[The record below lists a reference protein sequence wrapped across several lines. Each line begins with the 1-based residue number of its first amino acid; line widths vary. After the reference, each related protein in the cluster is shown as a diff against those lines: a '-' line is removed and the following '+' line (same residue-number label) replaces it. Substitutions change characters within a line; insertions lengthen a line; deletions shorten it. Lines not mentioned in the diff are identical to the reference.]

1 MSLSVAT
8 SIISASLRTTE
19 VASAVAASNVANA
32 DTAGYTR
39 KTAAQAATDTAV
51 GFATVDIPGISS
63 TVDQFLL
70 KTLIGAQ
77 PGVGSSKTLDSYLD
91 QAQQV
96 MGTTNSDS
104 ALGSLIDGLDSVLG
118 TLSTSPESES
128 AKSAVLSNLN
138 DVATALRGASSQI
151 QDLRGQADKAIATT
165 VGTIN
170 TALTSIGDLNDQ
182 IVKGKALGQNT
193 GDLEDQRNEALKT
206 LSQNIGVRYQVDGNG
221 MMRVSTDSGAALVD
235 STVHTLSYSPAASVG
250 AGTVYNAGGG
260 SGFQGIMVSGRDIT
274 TSVGSGTLGALVS
287 LRDTLLPQR
296 QATLDQL
303 AGTLKDTLNGI
314 SNAGTA
320 SPPPNTLTGNA
331 TVSGTDALNGSGTL
345 RVAVTDADGKAVE
358 VQEFDLSSYATVQDA
373 VSAIDGMA
381 NLSASI
387 SADGKLV
394 IKAASASNGVALGS
408 TGTAV
413 GNGAKG
419 FSAAFGLN
427 DLLTGTSAA
436 DLKLDAALAADSSR
450 LSTSALSTAAT
461 LAAGDVAVSTG
472 DGSTAQA
479 LSDAF
484 SQPVSF
490 AAAGDLTARKATF
503 ASYAGS
509 VIQAAATAADKA
521 ASTHTSQ
528 QSYADGLD
536 SALSSQSGV
545 NVNEETAAVS
555 SLQSAYQASAA
566 VMKVLEEMFQSAL
579 GMLG

>member
-77 PGVGSSKTLDSYLD
+77 AGVGSSKALDSYLD

-96 MGTTNSDS
+96 MGTTNSDN
-104 ALGSLIDGLDSVLG
+104 ALGNLIDGLDSVLG

-250 AGTVYNAGGG
+250 TGTVYSAGGG
-260 SGFQGIMVSGRDIT
+260 SGFQGIMVNGRDIT

-320 SPPPNTLTGNA
+320 SPPPNTLTGNT
-331 TVSGTDALNGSGTL
+331 TVSGSDTLNGSGTL

-373 VSAIDGMA
+373 VGAIDGMA

-387 SADGKLV
+387 STDGKLV
-394 IKAASASNGVALGS
+394 IKADSASYGVALGS
-408 TGTAV
+408 TGTS
-413 GNGAKG
+413 GGKG

-436 DLKLDAALAADSSR
+436 DLKLDASLAADSSR
-450 LSTSALSTAAT
+450 LPTSALSTAAT
-461 LAAGDVAVSTG
+461 LAAEDSAVSSG
-472 DGSTAQA
+472 DGSTARA

-509 VIQAAATAADKA
+509 VIQAAATASDKA
-521 ASTHTSQ
+521 ASNHTSQ